1 MSDVTLTIDGQEISV
16 PAGTTILQAA
26 QQLQQEIPAICYH
39 PNLTE
44 PSLCRICVV
53 EVEGARVLVQACS
66 RPAENGMIVHTNSE
80 RVRRSRRLILELLY
94 STVDLSETPEIQ
106 AYAQEYDVNP
116 QRFAFGK
123 RREFPVYDDNSF
135 YIRDYAKCIDCWHCV
150 QACGTDIQHTFALTL
165 ADRGFETH
173 IATFFEV
180 PIPESTCVFC
190 GNCIP
195 VCPTGALKGKS
206 EWLMEQGLPL
216 DEIWQ
221 MTRRKR
227 MRHKR

>member
-1 MSDVTLTIDGQEISV
+1 MSEITLTIDGEKVTV
-16 PAGTTILQAA
+16 PKGTTILQAA
-26 QQLQQEIPAICYH
+26 QQLQQEIPVICYH

-66 RPAENGMIVHTNSE
+66 RPAENGMVVQTNSE

-94 STVDLSETPEIQ
+94 STVDLSEAPEIQ
-106 AYAQEYDVNP
+106 AYAQEYGVDP

-135 YIRDYAKCIDCWHCV
+135 YIRDYSKCIDCWHCV
-150 QACGTDIQHTFALTL
+150 QACGTDIQYTFALTL
-165 ADRGFETH
+165 AERGFDTH

-195 VCPTGALKGKS
+195 VCPTGALKAKT

-227 MRHKR
+227 FRYKR